1 MIGTRCS
8 HPVMRRRPGRANGP
22 RTVLLAKALVALL
35 TLIIGALPARLAA
48 EARDAADPPDLILR
62 IDIDPATGA
71 VAGSALLRAP
81 VGDVTLP
88 DAPWLSID
96 ALELAGAGSVT
107 PARPGVIPEAQ
118 HRNRD
123 LSLTVSGR
131 LPAPEPQMSAAVATP
146 EATHLVG
153 PVWFPA
159 DAAGVRDIEAR
170 VRVPSGQRVAATGS
184 LLTETETD
192 TGTGTEA
199 RFAFQGFA
207 EDFGLFVGRYSVTE
221 ELRDGLRLRT
231 YFETDDPALS
241 QRYLDA
247 VARYIARY
255 EATVGDYPHDG
266 FSVVST
272 PMPVG
277 LGFAGLTYVSRDIL
291 GHPYMTGRSLAHE
304 VLHSWWGNA
313 VGIDFATGNWAEGLT
328 TFQADY
334 ALAEDEGPKAARTMR
349 IGWIRDLA
357 RLDDADAQPLTAFRS
372 SALSHDQS
380 EGYGKAAFVFHML
393 RDELGPETF
402 ADGIRRFYAENRHR
416 IAGWRDLQ
424 ASFEAAS
431 GRALGWFFEQ
441 WTDRAGLPD
450 VTLALEGAA
459 ATEDGFEIALALRQT
474 APHYRLRMPVVVET
488 AAGPVRHVVRIDGPR
503 TRATLHLD
511 ARPISVALDP
521 GFDIA
526 RRPRAGEPAPILQ
539 DAREAGAF
547 VSLWASGGAA
557 PETEVA
563 EALAPLTG
571 GVGIVWQDE
580 IDATPGRAVLIAG
593 HPDDV
598 LASRPG
604 HLGALPATLGAGATQ
619 LWVERDGAGRLWLF
633 LAFEDAAELSADL
646 RNAVFFAGQSHLTAE
661 DGRVT
666 GMGTWPDAPRNAIA
680 IGLAAQDVARP

>member
-1 MIGTRCS
+1 MTDTRRT
-8 HPVMRRRPGRANGP
+8 HPAMRRPGRANGP
-22 RTVLLAKALVALL
+22 RPVALAAALVAVLAV
-35 TLIIGALPARLAA
+35 IASALPARLAA

-62 IDIDPATGA
+62 IDIDPETGA

-81 VGDVTLP
+81 MGDVTLP
-88 DAPWLSID
+88 DAAWLSID
-96 ALELAGAGSVT
+96 ALELAGAGPVT
-107 PARPGVIPEAQ
+107 PARPGVVPETQ

-123 LSLTVSGR
+123 LTLTVSGR
-131 LPAPEPQMSAAVATP
+131 LPAPGPQMSAAAAAP

-159 DAAGVRDIEAR
+159 DAAGVRDIDAS

-184 LLTETETD
+184 LLTETR
-192 TGTGTEA
+192 TGTGTAA
-199 RFAFQGFA
+199 RFAFRGFA
-207 EDFGLFVGRYSVTE
+207 GDFGLFAGPYAVTE
-221 ELRDGLRLRT
+221 DIRDGLRLRT
-231 YFETDDPALS
+231 FFETDDPALS
-241 QRYLDA
+241 RRYLDA
-247 VARYIARY
+247 VARHIARY

-334 ALAEDEGPKAARTMR
+334 ALAEDEGPEAARAMR

-372 SALSHDQS
+372 SALSRDQS

-402 ADGIRRFYAENRHR
+402 ADGIRRFYVENRHR

-431 GRALGWFFEQ
+431 GRTLGWFFEQ
-441 WTDRAGLPD
+441 WTGRAGLPD
-450 VTLALEGAA
+450 VTLELDGAA
-459 ATEDGFEIALALRQT
+459 AAEGGFEVMLAFRQG
-474 APHYRLRMPVVVET
+474 APHYRLRMPVVVDT
-488 AAGPVRHVVRIDGPR
+488 AAGPVRRVVRIDGPR
-503 TRATLHLD
+503 TRATLRLD
-511 ARPISVALDP
+511 ARPTSVRLDP

-526 RRPRAGEPAPILQ
+526 RRPRAGELAPILQ
-539 DAREAGAF
+539 DAREAEAF
-547 VSLWASGGAA
+547 VGLWASGGAA

-571 GVGIVWQDE
+571 EAGIAWQDE
-580 IDATPGRAVLIAG
+580 IDATPGRAILIAG

-598 LASRPG
+598 LASRPAQ
-604 HLGALPATLGAGATQ
+604 LGPLPATLDAGATR
-619 LWVERDGAGRLWLF
+619 LWVERDGSGRLWLF
-633 LAFEDAAELSADL
+633 LTLEDAAALSDDL
-646 RNAVFFAGQSHLTAE
+646 RNAVFFAGQSHLSAGE
-661 DGRVT
+661 GSVT
-666 GMGTWPDAPRNAIA
+666 GMGTWPDAPHNAIV
-680 IGLAAQDVARP
+680 IELATQDVARP